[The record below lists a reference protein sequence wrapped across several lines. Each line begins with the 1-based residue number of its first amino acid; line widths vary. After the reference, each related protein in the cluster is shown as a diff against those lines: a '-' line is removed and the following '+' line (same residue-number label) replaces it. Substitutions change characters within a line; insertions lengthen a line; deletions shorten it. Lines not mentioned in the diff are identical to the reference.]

1 MYKESKNVLVTGGN
15 GFIGSHVVDR
25 LVYEGHK
32 VTVIDNKSGDAS
44 DKHYYNEEA
53 EYYNDDISS
62 YKAIRP
68 LFNEIDI
75 VFHLAAEAR
84 IQPTLKDPILAAKT
98 NMLGTCTV
106 LQCAREAN
114 VQRVIYSSTSSA
126 YGLKNEPPLSE
137 DMLNDCL
144 NPYSVTKTGGEE
156 LCKMYTK
163 LFGLETV
170 IFRYFNVYGE
180 RQPLKG
186 QYAPVIGIFIRQ
198 KAAGMSMT
206 IVGDGEQRR
215 DFTHVDDIVEAN
227 IKAAELSNKDVVGE
241 TINVGT
247 GINHSVNEIAEMI
260 KGSTVNIEAR
270 PGEAKETQACT
281 KKIEKLLKFKPINK
295 LEEYIKWKIRKTY

>member
-1 MYKESKNVLVTGGN
+1 
-15 GFIGSHVVDR
+15 
-25 LVYEGHK
+25 
-32 VTVIDNKSGDAS
+32 
-44 DKHYYNEEA
+44 
-53 EYYNDDISS
+53 
-62 YKAIRP
+62 
-68 LFNEIDI
+68 
-75 VFHLAAEAR
+75 
-84 IQPTLKDPILAAKT
+84 
-98 NMLGTCTV
+98 
-106 LQCAREAN
+106 
-114 VQRVIYSSTSSA
+114 
-126 YGLKNEPPLSE
+126 
-137 DMLNDCL
+137 
-144 NPYSVTKTGGEE
+144 
-156 LCKMYTK
+156 MYTK

-295 LEEYIKWKIRKTY
+295 LQEYIKWKMKKTY